1 MPNKAIIGHWFT
13 PRHFGVAAPL
23 YTKALL
29 HKQCPIWRRCVLAY
43 LNIERFMDYELPKAM
58 VLKTI
63 DGGHV
68 GFMLLAPNSGESGE
82 CVFSLS
88 ASSAE
93 VIDSNLGV
101 VLSELKVSGEH
112 KYVVETIKDGYL
124 INIAPIGLPNVQV
137 QLNHQF
143 SGDIVTDIEGRV
155 ASIGTAELVE
165 QSA

>member
-1 MPNKAIIGHWFT
+1 
-13 PRHFGVAAPL
+13 
-23 YTKALL
+23 
-29 HKQCPIWRRCVLAY
+29 
-43 LNIERFMDYELPKAM
+43 MDNELPKAM

-63 DGGHV
+63 DGRHV

-112 KYVVETIKDGYL
+112 KYVVETIVVETIKDGYL

-155 ASIGTAELVE
+155 ACIGTAELVE

>member
-1 MPNKAIIGHWFT
+1 MVSFRGSVAHTLTG
-13 PRHFGVAAPL
+13 RYALVHF
-23 YTKALL
+23 
-29 HKQCPIWRRCVLAY
+29 
-43 LNIERFMDYELPKAM
+43 NIEGCMDNELPKAM

-63 DGGHV
+63 DGRHV

-155 ASIGTAELVE
+155 ACIGTAELVE

>member
-1 MPNKAIIGHWFT
+1 
-13 PRHFGVAAPL
+13 
-23 YTKALL
+23 
-29 HKQCPIWRRCVLAY
+29 
-43 LNIERFMDYELPKAM
+43 MDNELPKAM

-63 DGGHV
+63 YGRHL

-155 ASIGTAELVE
+155 ACIGTAELVE